1 VQIAFGGVTMHV
13 PMIADTRQ
21 NLLATLSA
29 ISALVPEMRFGQLMA
44 TLGFL
49 AEDASEHT
57 IWEIEDAELLRVLE
71 EHRAELAA
79 RQASEIQADSAKAR

>member
-1 VQIAFGGVTMHV
+1 VQIAYADVTMHV

-21 NLLATLSA
+21 NLLETLSA
-29 ISALVPEMRFGQLMA
+29 ISALAPEMRFGQLMA

-49 AEDASEHT
+49 AEEGSEHT

-71 EHRAELAA
+71 AHRAELTA
-79 RQASEIQADSAKAR
+79 RQSSEITPTSVKGR

>member
-1 VQIAFGGVTMHV
+1 
-13 PMIADTRQ
+13 MITDTRQ
-21 NLLATLSA
+21 NFLETLSA

-57 IWEIEDAELLRVLE
+57 IWEIEDAELLNILE
-71 EHRAELAA
+71 RHRAELAA
-79 RQASEIQADSAKAR
+79 RQSSESEPASAKRL